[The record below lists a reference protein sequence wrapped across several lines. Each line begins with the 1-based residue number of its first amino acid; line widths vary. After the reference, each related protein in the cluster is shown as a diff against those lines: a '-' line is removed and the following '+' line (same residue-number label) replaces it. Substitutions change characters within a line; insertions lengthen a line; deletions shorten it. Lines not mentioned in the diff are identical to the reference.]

1 MRRWNLDASDNLR
14 ETRQVCSVTTTTRGG
29 AISRHHDDWKRRL
42 HGRPL
47 FALST
52 RLDNRFSVV
61 FDQGAVVYVG
71 GLENRLLGFGQF

>member
-1 MRRWNLDASDNLR
+1 MRPIICGKPVRSVALP
-14 ETRQVCSVTTTTRGG
+14 RQRGAG